1 MADSKHTRASGCGT
15 NPFFLELFR
24 NKSEADERER
34 IWHSAISLAG
44 GGTPPLRFPVYETL
58 YLLNVY
64 AQKMIDLLEELSSK
78 YALDRD
84 SVVYH
89 QSLIQY
95 VRASASQTMAGY
107 MSGVEITEGWLFES
121 QRLAEER
128 RRREQGDGDLAE
140 KVQSM
145 E

>member
-24 NKSEADERER
+24 NQNEADERER
-34 IWHSAISLAG
+34 IWHSAVSFAG
-44 GGTPPLRFPVYETL
+44 DGTPPLRFPLYKTL
-58 YLLNVY
+58 FLLNVY
-64 AQKMIDLLEELSSK
+64 AQKMVDLLEELSRK
-78 YALDRD
+78 FALDRD

-107 MSGVEITEGWLFES
+107 MSGVEITESWLFES
-121 QRLAEER
+121 ERLAEER
-128 RRREQGDGDLAE
+128 RRREEGDAGLPEEDE
-140 KVQSM
+140 GK

>member
-34 IWHSAISLAG
+34 IWHSAVSFAG
-44 GGTPPLRFPVYETL
+44 DGAPPLRFPLYETL

-64 AQKMIDLLEELSSK
+64 AQKMVDLLEELSSK

-95 VRASASQTMAGY
+95 VRASASQTISGH

-128 RRREQGDGDLAE
+128 IRREQADSGLTE
-140 KVQSM
+140 KIQHT